1 MRGIVYISSFN
12 KKLNER
18 TEFIEVWQCIG
29 IFLEVF
35 CFLLCFMAHNILWYI
50 ILYRI
55 VFWSLI
61 CMKFSMTQLLFVFFK
76 VNNRNTRTI
85 YKICSKLKRKHHN
98 NYINAVMV
106 SLLLT
111 LNKFQ
116 TLLWHFNCCLCAIN
130 CQLGIFYLM

>member
-1 MRGIVYISSFN
+1 MVY
-12 KKLNER
+12 
-18 TEFIEVWQCIG
+18 
-29 IFLEVF
+29 
-35 CFLLCFMAHNILWYI
+35 YI
-50 ILYRI
+50 ILYCI
-55 VFWSLI
+55 LESYLHEVFDYPAAI
-61 CMKFSMTQLLFVFFK
+61 CLFK

-116 TLLWHFNCCLCAIN
+116 TLLWYFNCCLCAIN
-130 CQLGIFYLM
+130 CRLGIF